1 MADSRHVLAQIE
13 KVKVGGIDIARLD
26 LNATAE
32 LMVNLVQTVPRGDRP
47 LNFTSA
53 NGEVIARYR
62 SNRAFAK
69 LVEDADL
76 VSADGQPLVF
86 ASKLFGRVALPER
99 VATTD
104 LYDRVAARAERTGV
118 SFYLFGASEEVNR
131 KTYELTRRKY
141 PDLNIVGRSHGYL
154 AGPALEAKIDDIN
167 AFAPDI
173 LWLAMGVPAEQ
184 RFVDRWAPRLNDV
197 GLIKTSG
204 GLFDFYSGAKPR
216 APKVLQTLGL
226 EWAYRIL
233 VEPRRL
239 FWRYAV
245 TNPVAIMQLIRATA

>member
-1 MADSRHVLAQIE
+1 MADSKDVLVQVE
-13 KVKVGGIDIARLD
+13 KVRVGGIDIARLD
-26 LNATAE
+26 LDGTAD
-32 LMVNLVQTVPRGDRP
+32 LMVRIVQSSPRGERP

-53 NGEVIARYR
+53 NGEVIARHG

-69 LVEDADL
+69 LIDDADL

-86 ASKLFGRVALPER
+86 ASKIFGKAALPER

-104 LYDRVAARAERTGV
+104 LYDRVAERAERAGV
-118 SFYLFGASEEVNR
+118 TFYLFGASEEINR
-131 KTYELTRRKY
+131 KTWEMTRSRY
-141 PDLNIVGRSHGYL
+141 PNLRIVGRSHGYVTGAEL
-154 AGPALEAKIDDIN
+154 GAKIDEIN
-167 AFAPDI
+167 ALAPDI

-184 RFVDRWAPRLNDV
+184 RFVDRWAPRLNNV

-216 APKVLQTLGL
+216 APKLVQMLGL
-226 EWAYRIL
+226 EWAYRVL

-245 TNPVAIMQLIRATA
+245 TNPVAIVQLIRATA

>member
-1 MADSRHVLAQIE
+1 MAENDVTLSRVQ

-26 LNATAE
+26 LDGTAD
-32 LMVNLVQTVPRGDRP
+32 LMVGAVQQRQRAERP

-62 SNRAFAK
+62 SDPDFAK
-69 LVEDADL
+69 LIDDADL

-86 ASKLFGRVALPER
+86 ASRIFGSAALPER

-104 LYDRVAARAERTGV
+104 LYDRVAARAERAGLT
-118 SFYLFGASEEVNR
+118 FYLLGANEEVNR
-131 KTYELTRRKY
+131 KTYDLTRSKY
-141 PDLNIVGRSHGYL
+141 PRLNIVGRSHGYL
-154 AGPALEAKIDDIN
+154 AGADLEAEIDEIN
-167 AFAPDI
+167 ALAPDI

-184 RFVDRWAPRLNDV
+184 RFVERWSSRLTNV

-204 GLFDFYSGAKPR
+204 GLFDFYSGTKPR
-216 APKVLQTLGL
+216 APKWLQNLGL
-226 EWAYRIL
+226 EWAYRIS

-245 TNPVAIMQLIRATA
+245 TNPVAVLQLVRATA

>member
-26 LNATAE
+26 LDATAD
-32 LMVNLVQTVPRGDRP
+32 LMVNLVQTAPRSDRP

-118 SFYLFGASEEVNR
+118 SFYLLGATEEINR

-141 PDLNIVGRSHGYL
+141 PHLNILGRSHGYL
-154 AGPALEAKIDDIN
+154 AGTALEAKIGDIN
-167 AFAPDI
+167 ALAPDI

-184 RFVDRWAPRLNDV
+184 RFVDRWAPRLKNV

-204 GLFDFYSGAKPR
+204 GLFDFYSGTKPR

>member
-1 MADSRHVLAQIE
+1 MTEPNDVLAGIE
-13 KVKVGGIDIARLD
+13 KVKVGGIEIARLD
-26 LNATAE
+26 LDATAD
-32 LMVNLVQTVPRGDRP
+32 LIVRAVQARSSGVRP

-62 SNRAFAK
+62 SSQSFAR
-69 LVEDADL
+69 LIDDADL

-86 ASKLFGRVALPER
+86 ASRLLGGAPLPER

-104 LYDRVAARAERTGV
+104 LYDRVAARAERAGV
-118 SFYLFGASEEVNR
+118 SFYLLGASEEVNR
-131 KTYELTRRKY
+131 KTYEATCKRY
-141 PDLNIVGRSHGYL
+141 PNLRIAGRSHGYI
-154 AGPALEAKIDDIN
+154 AGAELEAKIDEIN
-167 AFAPDI
+167 ALAPDI
-173 LWLAMGVPAEQ
+173 LWLAMGVPTEQ
-184 RFVDRWAPRLNDV
+184 RFVHRWGARLPNV

-204 GLFDFYSGAKPR
+204 GLFDFYSGSKPR
-216 APKVLQTLGL
+216 APKLVQTLGL

>member
-1 MADSRHVLAQIE
+1 MADSKDVLAQIK

-26 LNATAE
+26 LDGTAD
-32 LMVNLVQTVPRGDRP
+32 LMVRVVQSSPRGECP

-69 LVEDADL
+69 LIDDADL

-86 ASKLFGRVALPER
+86 ASKMFGKAALPER

-104 LYDRVAARAERTGV
+104 LYDRVAERAERAGV
-118 SFYLFGASEEVNR
+118 TFYLFGATEEINR
-131 KTYELTRRKY
+131 KTWEMTRSRY
-141 PDLNIVGRSHGYL
+141 PNLRIVGRSHGYL
-154 AGPALEAKIDDIN
+154 TGAKLKDKIEEIN
-167 AFAPDI
+167 ALAPDI

-184 RFVDRWAPRLNDV
+184 RFVDRWAPRLKNI

-216 APKVLQTLGL
+216 APKLVQMLGL
-226 EWAYRIL
+226 EWAYRVLI
-233 VEPRRL
+233 EPRRL

-245 TNPVAIMQLIRATA
+245 TNPVAIVQLIRATT

>member
-13 KVKVGGIDIARLD
+13 KVKVGGIGIARLD
-26 LNATAE
+26 LNATAD
-32 LMVNLVQTVPRGDRP
+32 LMVNLVQTAPRGDRP

-118 SFYLFGASEEVNR
+118 SFYLLGATEEVNR

-141 PDLNIVGRSHGYL
+141 PDLNILGRSHGYL
-154 AGPALEAKIDDIN
+154 AGTALEAKIDDIN
-167 AFAPDI
+167 ALAPDI

-184 RFVDRWAPRLNDV
+184 RFVDRWAPRLKNV

-204 GLFDFYSGAKPR
+204 GLFDFYSGTKPR

>member
-1 MADSRHVLAQIE
+1 
-13 KVKVGGIDIARLD
+13 
-26 LNATAE
+26 
-32 LMVNLVQTVPRGDRP
+32 MVRIVQSSPRGERP

-69 LVEDADL
+69 LIDDADL

-86 ASKLFGRVALPER
+86 ASKIFGKAALPER

-104 LYDRVAARAERTGV
+104 LYDRVAERAERAGV
-118 SFYLFGASEEVNR
+118 TFYLFGATEEINR
-131 KTYELTRRKY
+131 KTWEMTRSRY
-141 PDLNIVGRSHGYL
+141 PNLRIVGRSHGYL
-154 AGPALEAKIDDIN
+154 TGAKLEAKIEEIN
-167 AFAPDI
+167 ALAPDI
-173 LWLAMGVPAEQ
+173 LWLAMGVPTEQ
-184 RFVDRWAPRLNDV
+184 RFVDRWALRLKNI

-216 APKVLQTLGL
+216 APKLVQMLGL
-226 EWAYRIL
+226 EWAYRVLI
-233 VEPRRL
+233 EPRRL

-245 TNPVAIMQLIRATA
+245 TNPVAIVQLIRATT

>member
-1 MADSRHVLAQIE
+1 MADSKDVLAQIE

-26 LNATAE
+26 LDGTAD
-32 LMVNLVQTVPRGDRP
+32 LMIGVVQSSPRGERP

-62 SNRAFAK
+62 SNKAFAK
-69 LVEDADL
+69 LINDADL

-86 ASKLFGRVALPER
+86 ASKIFGKAALPER

-104 LYDRVAARAERTGV
+104 LYDRVAERAERAGV
-118 SFYLFGASEEVNR
+118 SFYLLGATEEINR
-131 KTYELTRRKY
+131 KTWEMTRSRY
-141 PDLNIVGRSHGYL
+141 PRLKIVGRSHGYL
-154 AGPALEAKIDDIN
+154 TGAELEARIQEID
-167 AFAPDI
+167 ALAPDI

-184 RFVDRWAPRLNDV
+184 RFVDRWAPRLNNV

-216 APKVLQTLGL
+216 APKLVQMLGL

-245 TNPVAIMQLIRATA
+245 TNPVAIVQLIRATA

>member
-1 MADSRHVLAQIE
+1 MADARDVLARIDR
-13 KVKVGGIDIARLD
+13 VKVGGIEVARLD
-26 LNATAE
+26 LDQTAD
-32 LMVNLVQTVPRGDRP
+32 LMVDLAQSRVRGEEP

-62 SNRAFAK
+62 SNRAFAE
-69 LVEDADL
+69 LIDDADL

-86 ASKLFGRVALPER
+86 ASRLFGRAALPER

-104 LYDRVAARAERTGV
+104 LYDRVAARAERTGA
-118 SFYLFGASEEVNR
+118 SFYLFGATEEVNR
-131 KTYELTRRKY
+131 KTYEITRRKY
-141 PDLNIVGRSHGYL
+141 PNLKILGRSHGFLSDMAL
-154 AGPALEAKIDDIN
+154 AAKIDEIDTL
-167 AFAPDI
+167 APDI
-173 LWLAMGVPAEQ
+173 LWLAMGVPTEQ
-184 RFVDRWAPRLNDV
+184 RFVDRWASRLRNV

-204 GLFDFYSGAKPR
+204 GLFDFYSGTKPR
-216 APKVLQTLGL
+216 APKAMQTLGL

-245 TNPVAIMQLIRATA
+245 TNPVAVMQLIRATA

>member
-1 MADSRHVLAQIE
+1 MADAKDALARIE
-13 KVKVGGIDIARLD
+13 KVRVGGIEIARLD
-26 LNATAE
+26 LDATAD
-32 LMVNLVQTVPRGDRP
+32 LMVNLVRTVPRGERP

-62 SNRAFAK
+62 SNHAFAR
-69 LVEDADL
+69 LIEDADL

-86 ASKLFGRVALPER
+86 ASKLFGRAALPER

-104 LYDRVAARAERTGV
+104 LYDRVAARAERAGV
-118 SFYLFGASEEVNR
+118 SFYLLGASEEVNR
-131 KTYELTRRKY
+131 KTYELTRTKY
-141 PDLNIVGRSHGYL
+141 PNLKIVGRSHGYL
-154 AGPALEAKIDDIN
+154 AGAALQAKIDDIN
-167 AFAPDI
+167 ALAPDI

-184 RFVDRWAPRLNDV
+184 RFVDRWASRLKNV
-197 GLIKTSG
+197 GLVKTSG
-204 GLFDFYSGAKPR
+204 GLFDFYSGTKPR
-216 APKVLQTLGL
+216 APKSMQRLGL

-245 TNPVAIMQLIRATA
+245 TNPVAIVQLIRATA

>member
-1 MADSRHVLAQIE
+1 MAESKDMLAQIE

-26 LNATAE
+26 LDGTAD
-32 LMVNLVQTVPRGDRP
+32 LMVRVVQSSPRGERP

-69 LVEDADL
+69 LIEDADL

-86 ASKLFGRVALPER
+86 ASKMFGKAALPER

-104 LYDRVAARAERTGV
+104 LYDRVAERAERAGV
-118 SFYLFGASEEVNR
+118 TFYLFGATEEINR
-131 KTYELTRRKY
+131 KTWEMTRSRY
-141 PDLNIVGRSHGYL
+141 PNLRIVGRSHGYWTG
-154 AGPALEAKIDDIN
+154 AELEARIEEIN
-167 AFAPDI
+167 ALAPDI

-184 RFVDRWAPRLNDV
+184 RFVDRWAPRLKNV

-216 APKVLQTLGL
+216 APRPVQMLGL

-245 TNPVAIMQLIRATA
+245 TNPVAIVQLIRATA

>member
-1 MADSRHVLAQIE
+1 VR
-13 KVKVGGIDIARLD
+13 VGGLDIARLD
-26 LNATAE
+26 LDATAH
-32 LMVNLVQTVPRGDRP
+32 LMVRLVQTHVRGERP

-53 NGEVIARYR
+53 NGEVIARCR
-62 SNRAFAK
+62 SNPAFAK
-69 LVEDADL
+69 LIDDADL

-86 ASKLFGRVALPER
+86 ASRLFGRAALPER

-104 LYDRVAARAERTGV
+104 LYDRVAARSERAGAT
-118 SFYLFGASEEVNR
+118 FYLLGASEEVNR
-131 KTYELTRRKY
+131 RTYEITRKKY
-141 PDLNIVGRSHGYL
+141 PGLRIVGRSHGFL
-154 AGPALEAKIDDIN
+154 AGAALEAKIDEID
-167 AFAPDI
+167 ALAPDI

-184 RFVDRWAPRLNDV
+184 IFVERWSPRLKNV

-216 APKVLQTLGL
+216 APKSVQTLGL

-245 TNPVAIMQLIRATA
+245 TNPVAIVQLVRATA

>member
-1 MADSRHVLAQIE
+1 MSDTDNALAHVE
-13 KVKVGGIDIARLD
+13 KVKVGGIEIARLD
-26 LNATAE
+26 LDATAD
-32 LMVNLVQTVPRGDRP
+32 LMVRVVRARARGERP

-53 NGEVIARYR
+53 NGEVIARCR
-62 SNRAFAK
+62 SNVAFAK
-69 LVEDADL
+69 LIEDADL

-86 ASKLFGRVALPER
+86 ASKLFGRAALPER

-104 LYDRVAARAERTGV
+104 LYDRVAARAERTGAT
-118 SFYLFGASEEVNR
+118 FYLFGASEEINR
-131 KTYELTRRKY
+131 KTYELTRQKY
-141 PDLNIVGRSHGYL
+141 PNLKIVGQSHGYL
-154 AGPALEAKIDDIN
+154 AGSALEAKIAEID
-167 AFAPDI
+167 ALAPDI
-173 LWLAMGVPAEQ
+173 LWLAMGVPTEQ
-184 RFVDRWAPRLNDV
+184 RFVEEWTPRLKNV

-216 APKVLQTLGL
+216 APKLVQTLGL

-245 TNPVAIMQLIRATA
+245 TNPVAIVQLVRATA

>member
-1 MADSRHVLAQIE
+1 MADVTNRLAHVE
-13 KVKVGGIDIARLD
+13 KVKVGGIDIARLGLD
-26 LNATAE
+26 ATAD
-32 LMVNLVQTVPRGDRP
+32 LMVRVVQERSRGERP

-62 SNRAFAK
+62 SSAAFAR
-69 LVEDADL
+69 LIDEADL

-86 ASKLFGRVALPER
+86 ASKMFGSAALPER

-118 SFYLFGASEEVNR
+118 SFYLLGASEEVNC
-131 KTYELTRRKY
+131 KTFDMTRRKY
-141 PDLNIVGRSHGYL
+141 PNLRIVGRSHGYL
-154 AGPALEAKIDDIN
+154 AGSELDAKIGEIN
-167 AFAPDI
+167 ELAPDI

-184 RFVDRWAPRLNDV
+184 RFVDRWALHLTNV

-216 APKVLQTLGL
+216 APKPLQTLGL
-226 EWAYRIL
+226 EWAYRVS

-245 TNPVAIMQLIRATA
+245 TNPVAIVQLVRATA

>member
-1 MADSRHVLAQIE
+1 MVEAEEVLARVE
-13 KVKVGGIDIARLD
+13 KVKVGGVDIARLD
-26 LNATAE
+26 LNSTAD
-32 LMVNLVQTVPRGDRP
+32 LMIYLVQTRARGERP

-53 NGEVIARYR
+53 NGEVIARCR
-62 SNRAFAK
+62 SSAVFAK
-69 LVEDADL
+69 LIGDADL

-86 ASKLFGRVALPER
+86 ASRLFGRVALPER

-104 LYDRVAARAERTGV
+104 LYDRVAARAEREGAT
-118 SFYLFGASEEVNR
+118 FYLLGASEEINR
-131 KTYELTRRKY
+131 KTYDLTRQKY
-141 PDLNIVGRSHGYL
+141 PHMRIAGRSHGYL
-154 AGPALEAKIDDIN
+154 SGDALDAKIDEIN
-167 AFAPDI
+167 ALAPDI
-173 LWLAMGVPAEQ
+173 LWLAMGVPTEQ
-184 RFVDRWAPRLNDV
+184 RFVERWSPRLCNV

-216 APKVLQTLGL
+216 APKFVQMLGL

-245 TNPVAIMQLIRATA
+245 TNPVAIVQLVRATA